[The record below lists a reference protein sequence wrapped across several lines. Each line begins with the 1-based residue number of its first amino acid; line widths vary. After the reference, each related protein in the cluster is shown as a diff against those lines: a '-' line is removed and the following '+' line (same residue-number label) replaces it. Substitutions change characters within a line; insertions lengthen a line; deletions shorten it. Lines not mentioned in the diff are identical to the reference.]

1 MVVVVDDDVA
11 DASGAGGAI
20 LGELWEGGWGGAIWS
35 GWIVGSNA
43 SAILLSWYRVGCHL
57 NEILSSRSI
66 VGRGR
71 LLQCKK
77 RYCPV

>member
-1 MVVVVDDDVA
+1 
-11 DASGAGGAI
+11 
-20 LGELWEGGWGGAIWS
+20 
-35 GWIVGSNA
+35 
-43 SAILLSWYRVGCHL
+43 LLSWYRVGCHL